1 MHGSEIE
8 ETIPQFIDEALS
20 NLHTATIA
28 KVTTVGSKT
37 IGCKPVF
44 NRVVN
49 DEEVELPEFV
59 DVPFFT
65 LLGGPSSITMPIEVG
80 DYALL
85 IFSERCID
93 NWWAGQDY
101 KRPAEYRMHD
111 YSDAIALVGLKPGG
125 IDIPSLITIIGDL
138 TSDSNIDALT
148 YSVNGSA
155 GATGTFT
162 SADGKTITVTSGIVT
177 SIV

>member
-1 MHGSEIE
+1 MMPSEIE
-8 ETIPQFIDEALS
+8 EIIPQFIDEALA

-59 DVPFFT
+59 EVPFFT
-65 LLGGPSSITMPIEVG
+65 LLGGSSSITMPIEEG

-93 NWWAGQDY
+93 NWWAGQDN

-125 IDIPSLITIIGDL
+125 IDIPSLITIVGDL
-138 TSDSNIDALT
+138 VSDSDIDAAT
-148 YSVNGSA
+148 YAVGGTP
-155 GATGTFT
+155 GASGTFT
-162 SADGKTITVTSGIVT
+162 SADSKTITVTNGIIT
-177 SIV
+177 SIA